1 MDAEYDNDF
10 ELDLRAAAQKI
21 VWQLR
26 YRDITYEQ
34 VIIAYEKSLYLSA
47 SPEQL
52 VQHPLLQTPSE
63 LW

>member
-10 ELDLRAAAQKI
+10 KLDRSATAQKI
-21 VWQLR
+21 VWQL
-26 YRDITYEQ
+26 DIKSIMYEQ
-34 VIIAYEKSLYLSA
+34 RIIVYEDKSLLVA